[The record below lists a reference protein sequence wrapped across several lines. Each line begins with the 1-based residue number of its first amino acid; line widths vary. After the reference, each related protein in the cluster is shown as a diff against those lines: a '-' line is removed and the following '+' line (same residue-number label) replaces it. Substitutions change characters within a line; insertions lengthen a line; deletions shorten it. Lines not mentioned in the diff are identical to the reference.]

1 MDAMRKRLVTTAAA
15 LWAVWLL
22 LTWITSTWKDM
33 TDLGRTEVVLLG
45 ALAQLLFW
53 VGWCASGGPSERRC
67 CAAWAARR
75 SRTRPSSRQTS
86 PPPPIRAEHWPPEG
100 PQAVGSGRGC
110 SEPVTSRTSSSPRP
124 GRRSL

>member
-15 LWAVWLL
+15 LRAVWLL

-53 VGWCASGGPSERRC
+53 VGLVCVGW
-67 CAAWAARR
+67 
-75 SRTRPSSRQTS
+75 
-86 PPPPIRAEHWPPEG
+86 
-100 PQAVGSGRGC
+100 AVGAA
-110 SEPVTSRTSSSPRP
+110 VL
-124 GRRSL
+124 RSLGRAPEPDPAE